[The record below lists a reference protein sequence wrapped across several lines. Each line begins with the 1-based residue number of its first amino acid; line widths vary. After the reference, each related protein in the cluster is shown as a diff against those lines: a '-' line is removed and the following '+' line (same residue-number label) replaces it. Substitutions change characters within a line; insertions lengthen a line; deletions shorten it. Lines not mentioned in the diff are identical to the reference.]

1 MAKNKGKKKKNIAK
15 VIISLAIMVAIGG
28 AVFLYTSGK
37 SLTTVSSTYTVRS
50 EVFEKIIEVS
60 GTVEAEKS
68 QSLKVAGDGT
78 VEAVFVEE
86 GDFIREGTII
96 LQLNSAEQEY
106 SLAQL
111 DYFIEQKQINGS
123 AKEVELMQKERD
135 MIIDQLEDRQV
146 IASFDGIVA
155 HLDVAVAD
163 VFEAKDEIGT
173 LINRDYLSVAI
184 EVAETDVSRL
194 AIGQSVNMIFSAYA
208 DEVIMGTVVSWP
220 SVGRITDSGAIV
232 VDVEVRIDNPP
243 DEILPNYS
251 FIGNIE
257 MSPPETVLL
266 VENVT
271 IAKDGKQNFVEII
284 QKDGSVVTQN
294 VMVTTYDR
302 SYVKILEG
310 LQEGDELK
318 SQGRI
323 ASGGAQ
329 RQPADVGGIE
339 LRIPGGGL
347 PSGGGGRR

>member
-1 MAKNKGKKKKNIAK
+1 M
-15 VIISLAIMVAIGG
+15 LAIGG
-28 AVFLYTSGK
+28 AVFLYTSSK
-37 SLTTVSSTYTVRS
+37 SLTTVTSTYTVRS
-50 EVFEKIIEVS
+50 EVFENIIEVS
-60 GTVEAEKS
+60 GTVEAAKS

-111 DYFIEQKQINGS
+111 DYSIEQKQINGS
-123 AKEVELMQKERD
+123 AKEVALMQKERD

-208 DEVIMGTVVSWP
+208 DEVIIGTVVSWP

-251 FIGNIE
+251 FIGDIE

-271 IAKDGKQNFVEII
+271 IAKEGKQNFVEII
-284 QKDGSVVTQN
+284 QKDGSVIKQN
-294 VMVTTYDR
+294 VIVTTYDK

-329 RQPADVGGIE
+329 RQPADAGGIE
-339 LRIPGGGL
+339 LSLPGGSGI
-347 PSGGGGRR
+347 PSGGGGGRR